1 MAAATRAAAG
11 RWCTR
16 DQRRP
21 RSEPARTEDET
32 HSLRVG
38 SAGVDPL
45 SVLLLAAIL
54 IGWVG
59 LFALWW
65 FGFRGRG

>member
-1 MAAATRAAAG
+1 VTA
-11 RWCTR
+11 
-16 DQRRP
+16 
-21 RSEPARTEDET
+21 
-32 HSLRVG
+32 
-38 SAGVDPL
+38 L
-45 SVLLLAAIL
+45 SVLLVAAIV

>member
-1 MAAATRAAAG
+1 VVVPIFLTPLSV
-11 RWCTR
+11 T
-16 DQRRP
+16 
-21 RSEPARTEDET
+21 SRT
-32 HSLRVG
+32 HVRLASVPG
-38 SAGVDPL
+38 MDPL

-65 FGFRGRG
+65 FGFRGKGED

>member
-1 MAAATRAAAG
+1 VQRLFPGHRAYGWSHRLKRSSA
-11 RWCTR
+11 
-16 DQRRP
+16 RR
-21 RSEPARTEDET
+21 TLT
-32 HSLRVG
+32 
-38 SAGVDPL
+38 GVDPL

-54 IGWVG
+54 LGWIG